1 MARRNRRDV
10 IDESKP
16 GLYHVFTRI
25 NRRHFLIGRD
35 PVTGA
40 DWSARKGWIRR
51 RLELLAKIFLIDVH
65 EYAILDNHLH
75 SILRN
80 RPDLVERLTDREVAW
95 RWLQL
100 NRGSLLLNGE
110 PSEKRIDEFVR
121 DPKRVLKAR
130 QRLSSISEFMGYWKE
145 PIAREANIEDEAP
158 GHFWGARFSAV
169 PLPNEAALQACSLY
183 VVLNPVRAGKA
194 AKIED
199 AEFTSL
205 QARLQDQ
212 LSQDPA
218 RPLSGWLAP
227 VHVDGDGY
235 DGVAAGRRASN
246 KGYLNVPYAQQL
258 ELADA
263 VATHEQKQ
271 KEARR
276 QLRPGEMVVER
287 PLELPAVLERLGVN
301 AEEWD
306 FAMRVTSRRFNR
318 ELEIM
323 AAMFAEAHRRTK
335 ERGGGSSR
343 SG

>member
-10 IDESKP
+10 IDESRP
-16 GLYHVFTRI
+16 GLYHVYTRI
-25 NRRHFLIGRD
+25 NRRHFLLGQD

-40 DWSARKGWIRR
+40 DWSVRKGWIRR
-51 RLELLAKIFLIDVH
+51 RMELLAQIFLIDVH
-65 EYAILDNHLH
+65 EFAILDNHFH

-80 RPDLVERLTDREVAW
+80 RPDLVEPLSDREVAK

-100 NRGSLLLNGE
+100 NRASLLLNGV
-110 PSEKRIDEFVR
+110 PSEQLIDEFVKDVR
-121 DPKRVLKAR
+121 LVQKAR
-130 QRLSSISEFMGYWKE
+130 QRLSSISEFMGYLKE
-145 PIAREANIEDEAP
+145 PIAREANIQDEAP

-169 PLPNEAALQACSLY
+169 PLPNDASLQACSLY
-183 VVLNPVRAGKA
+183 VVLNTIRAGKA
-194 AKIED
+194 EKVED

-205 QARLQDQ
+205 HARLQDQ
-212 LSQDPA
+212 LSKDPA
-218 RPLSGWLAP
+218 RSLSGWLAP

-235 DGVAAGRRASN
+235 DGMAAGRRASN
-246 KGYLNVPYAQQL
+246 KGYLNVPFAQQL

-263 VATHEQKQ
+263 VATHEKRQ
-271 KEARR
+271 KEVR
-276 QLRPGEMVVER
+276 QKLKPGEMVVEQ
-287 PLELPAVLERLGVN
+287 PLALPPVLERLGVN
-301 AEEWD
+301 ADEWD

-323 AAMFAEAHRRTK
+323 ASMFAEAHRRAK